1 LGVKNILLIIDDFLN
16 HKDFEKVFMKYSVG
30 GDQSIW
36 GIQRGGNNH
45 RGSEFLFSHIKDD
58 PFFTDYLFSKVVDKL
73 DKGSYELERVYFNGQ
88 WSGRESDLHKD
99 GCDITALLYMHNR
112 YEYGWGGFTE
122 IITKPNPI
130 LIHPIPNRLLI
141 FPGMNSHKAY
151 SFAYQTCP
159 LRVTLA
165 FKIHSIDTVNKL

>member
-1 LGVKNILLIIDDFLN
+1 
-16 HKDFEKVFMKYSVG
+16 MKYSVG

-36 GIQRGGNNH
+36 GIQRGGNDH

-112 YEYGWGGFTE
+112 YEVGKMGCAVERSIQISDRAF
-122 IITKPNPI
+122 
-130 LIHPIPNRLLI
+130 
-141 FPGMNSHKAY
+141 
-151 SFAYQTCP
+151 
-159 LRVTLA
+159 LA
-165 FKIHSIDTVNKL
+165 GLSLTSCR